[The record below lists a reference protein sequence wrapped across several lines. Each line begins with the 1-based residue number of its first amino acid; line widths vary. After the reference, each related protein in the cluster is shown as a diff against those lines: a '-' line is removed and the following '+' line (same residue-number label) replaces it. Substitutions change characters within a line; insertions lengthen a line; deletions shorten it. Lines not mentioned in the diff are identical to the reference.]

1 MMPELPP
8 ESLVVSRHALD
19 DGDIWV
25 NEKGCKAGIVTF
37 MPAGGFRLTLTGD
50 SGQQI
55 ILEQEGKNLTLYEKG
70 RDDGRYRAPMAG
82 VSDVTL
88 CFDAGIVEVFANQGS
103 VCGTRRYYSCSQL
116 TRIQLSGAPAQL
128 TQYRSTYS
136 QE

>member
-25 NEKGCKAGIVTF
+25 NEKGCK
-37 MPAGGFRLTLTGD
+37 
-50 SGQQI
+50 
-55 ILEQEGKNLTLYEKG
+55 
-70 RDDGRYRAPMAG
+70 
-82 VSDVTL
+82 
-88 CFDAGIVEVFANQGS
+88 AGIVEVFANQGS